1 MTMAQAVFGGLP
13 AWLLE
18 AYLLELGGRRGD
30 DSGAVVGDGW
40 RATLKPER
48 GGAGHI
54 GIARVT
60 VTIEGDEAS
69 GVLTAL
75 RKKAQ
80 RGGG

>member
-1 MTMAQAVFGGLP
+1 MAQVVFGGMP

-18 AYLLELGGRRGD
+18 AYLVELGGRPEG
-30 DSGAVVGDGW
+30 GVVNGGGW
-40 RATLKPER
+40 RATLDARK
-48 GGAGHI
+48 AGSDTI

-60 VTIEGDEAS
+60 VTIEGERAAL
-69 GVLTAL
+69 VMEAL

>member
-1 MTMAQAVFGGLP
+1 MAEVVFGGMP

-18 AYLLELGGRRGD
+18 AYLVELGGRPTGD
-30 DSGAVVGDGW
+30 GGAVEGDGW
-40 RATLKPER
+40 RAKLESR
-48 GGAGHI
+48 RSGAGPV

-60 VTIEGDEAS
+60 VAIEGVRAS
-69 GVLTAL
+69 AVMAAL